1 MALPPQLVEL
11 LRQRGLDPFTR
22 HFHFV
27 RRGCEMT
34 MLQHDD
40 SGQVMFTP
48 PPPSSFPRPPRPP
61 RAVPAPC
68 PRMQSSVRFLLAHTH
83 PQGLGAYKK
92 KRYFMVD
99 DQFTTLQWSWHDRL
113 LLDDVAKVDYEPG
126 SLSFTIQYHSQVMS
140 PLLPLLISTH
150 APS

>member
-1 MALPPQLVEL
+1 M
-11 LRQRGLDPFTR
+11 
-22 HFHFV
+22 
-27 RRGCEMT
+27 
-34 MLQHDD
+34 
-40 SGQVMFTP
+40 
-48 PPPSSFPRPPRPP
+48 
-61 RAVPAPC
+61 PAPC
-68 PRMQSSVRFLLAHTH
+68 PRIQASVAASSRAPTH
-83 PQGLGAYKK
+83 QGLGAYKK

-140 PLLPLLISTH
+140 PLLLLISTH